1 MDSEYI
7 KQLLERYWQCETSP
21 QEEAELR
28 SYFLRADVPAHLLRY
43 KAWFVYREEQQKIHL
58 DEDFD
63 QKVLKQIRQPVVK
76 ASPLSIWTHFTPLLK
91 AVAVVAVML
100 SLGTVMRHTLF
111 ADDNGVIMPDTIGR
125 QITTPSVAFSTE
137 DTEEHNSLSLDS
149 LKRIE
154 PPKKPI
160 TR

>member
-111 ADDNGVIMPDTIGR
+111 ADDNGVTLTSALVQDTGESFE
-125 QITTPSVAFSTE
+125 TL
-137 DTEEHNSLSLDS
+137 SLSYDEIQKAKLTY
-149 LKRIE
+149 RWE
-154 PPKKPI
+154 EKK
-160 TR
+160 